1 MSTGNQSE
9 SPAAP
14 GTHSEEIAA
23 IHARLDAGYA
33 RMARIE
39 QSLKANTEATERV
52 ESNTREVIG
61 LFALAANG
69 FKALEGLGKLAKPVA
84 AILGLGAAA
93 LSLWA
98 AFKGVFK

>member
-1 MSTGNQSE
+1 MSTGNLSE

-23 IHARLDAGYA
+23 IHARLDAGDA

-39 QSLKANTEATERV
+39 GELRQNTEATKRV
-52 ESNTREVIG
+52 ESNTREVID
-61 LFALAANG
+61 LFGLAAGG
-69 FKALEGLGKLAKPVA
+69 FKALEGLGKIAKPVG
-84 AILGLGAAA
+84 AIVGLGAAL